1 MAVVFIE
8 QLLFDLFVYIIL
20 GLLDLVL
27 QVLLKRFCLLGE
39 NLRRGLVLLLLY
51 KSIDRTKDSV
61 V

>member
-1 MAVVFIE
+1 MAVVLVE

-20 GLLDLVL
+20 GLLDLVFQIL
-27 QVLLKRFCLLGE
+27 FKGFCLLGE

-51 KSIDRTKDSV
+51 KGIDRTEDSV

>member
-1 MAVVFIE
+1 MAVVFVE

-27 QVLLKRFCLLGE
+27 QILFKGFCLLGE

-51 KSIDRTKDSV
+51 KSIDRTEDSV

>member
-1 MAVVFIE
+1 MAVVLVE

-27 QVLLKRFCLLGE
+27 QILLESFCLILKV
-39 NLRRGLVLLLLY
+39 LDRGLVLLLLY
-51 KSIDRTKDSV
+51 KGIDRTEDSV